1 MTWEL
6 RMCSVVALLLLS
18 SCTSIPDAVL
28 EQERQREPLRAECA
42 TAIGTF
48 YQATDPAWVNLNVCK
63 QHQVLAH
70 KIIDYIGSLP
80 KEREVTWE
88 EVDVFKRAFNHL
100 VSVYIDLCYAKV
112 RLGEEI
118 KNQQGRTGIAVC
130 DRLVEEKRHRETLE
144 AIERAR
150 EQIQSDIFI
159 YRQRDY

>member
-1 MTWEL
+1 MTRDL
-6 RMCSVVALLLLS
+6 RMCAVVALLLLS

-28 EQERQREPLRAECA
+28 EQERQREPLLAQCM
-42 TAIGTF
+42 TAIRTF
-48 YQATDPAWVNLNVCK
+48 EKATDPARVNLNVCK
-63 QHQVLAH
+63 QHQDLAH
-70 KIIDYIGSLP
+70 KIMDYLSSLP

-88 EVDVFKRAFNHL
+88 EVDVFKRAFNDL

-150 EQIQSDIFI
+150 DEIQRDIFI
-159 YRQRDY
+159 YRPRDY